1 MKHHSQLF
9 NYILFDYLIP
19 SSMLW
24 IRMVSSSP
32 TRAYTFRCL
41 DTYMFR
47 CLDFPI
53 QIMAVYFLTLNNFDI
68 IYLMI
73 TFSWFIGKPQTLSYP
88 LIKFLVNCKNGIC
101 PSPAAFSLCHS
112 GPISSIFE
120 SLSFTTTLSCLP
132 LSERTRPLSLAL
144 PFRDSRGSAET
155 LPGAVWLLQCI
166 WRLVV
171 CCVFA
176 QLCPALCDPTVCSL
190 PSTSVRGIS
199 QARILE

>member
-1 MKHHSQLF
+1 MTFVYFWASASYVNPDKGNGEEGRINWVCSWNAEWLQRMKHHSQLF

-32 TRAYTFRCL
+32 IRAYMFRCL

-88 LIKFLVNCKNGIC
+88 LIKFLLNSFKNYN
-101 PSPAAFSLCHS
+101 LKN
-112 GPISSIFE
+112 
-120 SLSFTTTLSCLP
+120 LKT
-132 LSERTRPLSLAL
+132 
-144 PFRDSRGSAET
+144 
-155 LPGAVWLLQCI
+155 
-166 WRLVV
+166 
-171 CCVFA
+171 
-176 QLCPALCDPTVCSL
+176 
-190 PSTSVRGIS
+190 
-199 QARILE
+199 